1 MEGFPR
7 TCREA
12 FDPSIIQQGA
22 GGLPPMHRKHFI
34 VGKRVLRRNVWMQI
48 AVLIGIWFLG
58 QEISTILKIPISGGV
73 IGLLMVLGLLI
84 VRKIRPSNLER
95 GSEWLLAEMLLFF
108 VPAVPAVLSHRE
120 FVGATGLKILAI
132 ILLGTVIVMVGTGLV
147 VDACYHRFEKR
158 PEDEA

>member
-1 MEGFPR
+1 
-7 TCREA
+7 
-12 FDPSIIQQGA
+12 
-22 GGLPPMHRKHFI
+22 MHRKHFI